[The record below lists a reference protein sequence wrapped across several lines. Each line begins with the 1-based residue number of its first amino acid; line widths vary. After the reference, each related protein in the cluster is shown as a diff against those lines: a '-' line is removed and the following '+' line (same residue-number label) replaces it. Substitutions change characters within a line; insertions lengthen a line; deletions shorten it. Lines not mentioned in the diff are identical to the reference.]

1 MPYQQNT
8 KILLAYHHLERLM
21 RWQPTFSMTTFSHT
35 PLTSPLSQCSNLS
48 SLSRLL
54 PPLLMAQTSILGVPN
69 LVVVDVCRAI
79 LQPRMSIRNQPLAT
93 PTCLSHPAVVLAV
106 SMEMVAPH
114 SCPPTG
120 QSLMALFV
128 ISTRFPTVRTVM
140 VRPVLP
146 VTQTQVLP
154 STALV
159 RGVMSVKT
167 AHLLLSHL
175 NSPWPRIF
183 TTRTKRAVTRTPT
196 PRRRRPVEKG

>member
-21 RWQPTFSMTTFSHT
+21 RWRPTFSIPTFSHT
-35 PLTSPLSQCSNLS
+35 PLTSPLSLCSNLS

-69 LVVVDVCRAI
+69 LMVVDVCRAI

-93 PTCLSHPAVVLAV
+93 PTCLSHPAVVVFLLV
-106 SMEMVAPH
+106 MEMVAPH

-128 ISTRFPTVRTVM
+128 ISTRFPTRRTAM

-146 VTQTQVLP
+146 VT
-154 STALV
+154 
-159 RGVMSVKT
+159 
-167 AHLLLSHL
+167 
-175 NSPWPRIF
+175 F
-183 TTRTKRAVTRTPT
+183 
-196 PRRRRPVEKG
+196 